1 MPGLRETL
9 DANLQVARLTNPDV
23 RAVGVALNTS
33 KLSPAEAE
41 RLCAETADAL
51 GLPCTDPFSM
61 GDPIIDWIVKCFE
74 PSPRKATRSEERRVG
89 KRVSVRVDLGG
100 RRIMKKKNKKN

>member
-1 MPGLRETL
+1 MEEARRNPGEGGVKERALSL
-9 DANLQVARLTNPDV
+9 DQVPAIILARLTNPEV

-33 KLSPAEAE
+33 KLSAAEAE

-61 GDPIIDWIVKCFE
+61 GVDPIIDWITKCFE
-74 PSPRKATRSEERRVG
+74 PSPRKATLS
-89 KRVSVRVDLGG
+89 L
-100 RRIMKKKNKKN
+100 